1 MSATTA
7 DAVLRAIDA
16 RAAAIDAANR
26 SVAAVACRRLAAII
40 LEAHPEA
47 EAVRLVR
54 GKALLHLGDVR
65 FSENRRLRFW
75 RANLLASDEV
85 LALEVHIRDHA
96 AATSSPVWATALD
109 DAGWLDLAKLAT
121 TPA

>member
-1 MSATTA
+1 MQITATAT
-7 DAVLRAIDA
+7 
-16 RAAAIDAANR
+16 AANR

-54 GKALLHLGDVR
+54 GRTMLHLGDVR

-96 AATSSPVWATALD
+96 GLTGNPVWATALD

-121 TPA
+121 VSA